1 MKLPQIRLESVMG
14 RIAVYMTQGKHSMH
28 HVQPQLKI
36 EQPPAELEIERTP
49 AKLTIDQ
56 TKAWED
62 MNLKHVFRLIEDNA
76 DRAEEEYRKGVA
88 RRVDEGEEMLKIE
101 HQNAN
106 PIAEIAKRNLA
117 RPLGTPNITFIPS
130 HFSVKTRYEKAKLDY
145 DWKVNQPRFEAHYKS
160 PVIEYEP
167 GEVTVEM
174 VRKPSLKIDVVN
186 MPNGFRRVNDED

>member
-1 MKLPQIRLESVMG
+1 MKLPQIRLESEVG

-28 HVQPQLKI
+28 HVQPQLEI

-62 MNLKHVFRLIEDNA
+62 MNLKHVFRLIEDHTA
-76 DRAEEEYRKGVA
+76 RAQEEYRKGVA

-101 HQNAN
+101 HQKGN
-106 PIAEIAKRNLA
+106 PFAQIAARNIA
-117 RPLGTPNITFIPS
+117 RPEGTSNITFIPS
-130 HFSVKTRYEKAKLDY
+130 FNSVKMSYEKAKLDY
-145 DWKVNQPRFEAHYKS
+145 HWKVHQPRFEAKYEA

-167 GEVTVEM
+167 GEVTVEL
-174 VRKPSLKIDVVN
+174 VQKPSLKIDFVN
-186 MPNGFRRVNDED
+186 LPEGVREREQ